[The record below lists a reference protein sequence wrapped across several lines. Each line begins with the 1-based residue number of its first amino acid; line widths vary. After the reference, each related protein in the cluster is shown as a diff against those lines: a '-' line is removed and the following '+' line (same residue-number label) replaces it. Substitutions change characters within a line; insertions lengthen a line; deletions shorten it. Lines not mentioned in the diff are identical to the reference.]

1 MLKISIMLEDFR
13 LKVFMTVA
21 ESGSFTKAAEALHI
35 SQPAVSQNIAEL
47 EKVVGRRLFDR
58 LPGDVVLT
66 SYGHVFREY
75 AERIVKAYES
85 LSSVFSHADPCLV
98 RLCAAGDLTENIIS
112 PLMDTFFTIHP
123 EITFEAAEEGN
134 ADLKISLVP
143 ASPNPF
149 DVPADSISRI
159 RLSATGTPKMGGH
172 QPAHEKLFHFDLL
185 YQPSPQFAGTELC
198 RVLKEH
204 ITASL

>member
-1 MLKISIMLEDFR
+1 MLEDFR

-21 ESGSFTKAAEALHI
+21 ELGSFTKAAEMLGV

-47 EKVVGRRLFDR
+47 EKVSGRRLFDR
-58 LPGDVVLT
+58 LPGEVVLT
-66 SYGHVFREY
+66 SYGRVFREY
-75 AERIVKAYES
+75 AERIIKAYDS

-134 ADLKISLVP
+134 SDLKISLVP

-159 RLSATGTPKMGGH
+159 RLAAASAQKMGGY
-172 QPAHEKLFHFDLL
+172 QSAHEKLFYFDLL
-185 YQPSPQFAGTELC
+185 YQPSPLFAATDLC
-198 RVLKEH
+198 RILKEH
-204 ITASL
+204 LVASLI

>member
-13 LKVFMTVA
+13 LKVFITVA

-47 EKVVGRRLFDR
+47 ERIAGRRLFDR

-85 LSSVFSHADPCLV
+85 LSSVFSPVGPCLV
-98 RLCAAGDLTENIIS
+98 RLCAGGDMVDSFIS
-112 PLMDTFFTIHP
+112 PLMDSFLAIHP
-123 EITFEAAEEGN
+123 DISFVTVADD

-149 DVPADSISRI
+149 DVSADSISRI
-159 RLSATGTPKMGGH
+159 RMSAAGAPKMGGH

>member
-1 MLKISIMLEDFR
+1 MVD
-13 LKVFMTVA
+13 
-21 ESGSFTKAAEALHI
+21 SF
-35 SQPAVSQNIAEL
+35 
-47 EKVVGRRLFDR
+47 
-58 LPGDVVLT
+58 
-66 SYGHVFREY
+66 
-75 AERIVKAYES
+75 
-85 LSSVFSHADPCLV
+85 
-98 RLCAAGDLTENIIS
+98 IS
-112 PLMDTFFTIHP
+112 PLMDSFLAIHP
-123 EITFEAAEEGN
+123 DISFVTVADD

-149 DVPADSISRI
+149 DVSADSISRI
-159 RLSATGTPKMGGH
+159 RMSAAGAPKMGGH